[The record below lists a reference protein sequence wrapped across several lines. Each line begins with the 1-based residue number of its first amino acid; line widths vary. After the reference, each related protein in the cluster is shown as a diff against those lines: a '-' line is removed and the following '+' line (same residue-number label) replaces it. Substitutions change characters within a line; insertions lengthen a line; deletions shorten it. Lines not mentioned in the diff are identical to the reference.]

1 MVMNPQ
7 DEQMNK
13 PRGGLLGLFDKAMK
27 ADEDTGLSP
36 LQNFAAALDPLILKD
51 LRGGEGIRQQGV
63 QRAATM
69 SKNKTVDM
77 LRQQGRNDL
86 ADAVMNRTI
95 GPKEAFSVMQSE
107 KAADTAFQRQKDLAA
122 FSAGLKA
129 PAAPKLYS
137 EFAKLNADLQAGN
150 ISKDQYNASV
160 QSFLNKNKMSIRPFR
175 DINRKKTKVVTVGS
189 VKIGGDNPISVQSMT
204 NTLTTDIEATINQI
218 NQITEAGGDLVRVSC
233 PDKESTQALKKI
245 IAPKKNLSFSE
256 NFFHMCFGKVPE
268 KEIVK
273 AFDVSLIL
281 YAEHSFNVSTFTAR
295 TITSS
300 LSDIHG
306 AITGA
311 IASLK
316 GPLHGGANEEVMHMM
331 KKIKKPENA
340 LKWINNALKNKE
352 VVMGFGHRVYK
363 SGDSR
368 VPTMREYFG
377 KVAKIKKDKTFEKIY
392 DIVEKVM
399 IKKKNIHPNV
409 DYPTGPTYHLMGFDT
424 DFFTPIFVISRITG
438 WSAHIMEQHAANK
451 LIRPLAKYKGSK
463 HRTVMQLN
471 QR

>member
-1 MVMNPQ
+1 MS
-7 DEQMNK
+7 DEIK
-13 PRGGLLGLFDKAMK
+13 KGLLGIIV
-27 ADEDTGLSP
+27 DETEVSKVMPEINSLTYRGY
-36 LQNFAAALDPLILKD
+36 AAQDLCEYCRFEEVAYLILNKD
-51 LRGGEGIRQQGV
+51 LPNSIQLKKFEKQERDERKL
-63 QRAATM
+63 
-69 SKNKTVDM
+69 SKNLYEIIKHIPKKSHPMDVART
-77 LRQQGRNDL
+77 
-86 ADAVMNRTI
+86 AV
-95 GPKEAFSVMQSE
+95 SVMGLEDKETSDSSPE
-107 KAADTAFQRQKDLAA
+107 ANMRKALRIFSKTPTALAA
-122 FSAGLKA
+122 F
-129 PAAPKLYS
+129 YR
-137 EFAKLNADLQAGN
+137 
-150 ISKDQYNASV
+150 
-160 QSFLNKNKMSIRPFR
+160 IR
-175 DINRKKTKVVTVGS
+175 DG
-189 VKIGGDNPISVQSMT
+189 
-204 NTLTTDIEATINQI
+204 
-218 NQITEAGGDLVRVSC
+218 
-233 PDKESTQALKKI
+233 KKI
-245 IAPKKNLSFSE
+245 IKPKKTLTFAE
-256 NFFHMCFGKVPE
+256 NFFYMCFGKVPQ

-331 KKIKKPENA
+331 NKIKKPENA
-340 LKWINNALKNKE
+340 LKWIKDALKNKD

-377 KVAKIKKDKTFEKIY
+377 KVAKIKKDKKFEKIY
-392 DIVEKVM
+392 DIIEKVM
-399 IKKKNIHPNV
+399 IKEKNIHPNV

-463 HRTVMQLN
+463 HRKVMELN
-471 QR
+471 YR

>member
-1 MVMNPQ
+1 MS
-7 DEQMNK
+7 DDIK
-13 PRGGLLGLFDKAMK
+13 KGLLGIIV
-27 ADEDTGLSP
+27 DETEISKVMPEINSLTYRGY
-36 LQNFAAALDPLILKD
+36 AAQDLCARCDFEEVAYLILNKE
-51 LRGGEGIRQQGV
+51 LPNKKQLKEFKKELSKEI
-63 QRAATM
+63 TL
-69 SKNKTVDM
+69 SKNLINILKQIPKKSHPMDVART
-77 LRQQGRNDL
+77 
-86 ADAVMNRTI
+86 AV
-95 GPKEAFSVMQSE
+95 SVMGLEDKETKDNSP
-107 KAADTAFQRQKDLAA
+107 KANLRKAIRILAKTPTALAA
-122 FSAGLKA
+122 FYRL
-129 PAAPKLYS
+129 
-137 EFAKLNADLQAGN
+137 
-150 ISKDQYNASV
+150 
-160 QSFLNKNKMSIRPFR
+160 
-175 DINRKKTKVVTVGS
+175 RKG
-189 VKIGGDNPISVQSMT
+189 
-204 NTLTTDIEATINQI
+204 
-218 NQITEAGGDLVRVSC
+218 
-233 PDKESTQALKKI
+233 KKI

-256 NFFHMCFGKVPE
+256 NFFHMCFGKVPN

-340 LKWINNALKNKE
+340 LKWITKALKNKD

-368 VPTMREYFG
+368 VPTMREYF
-377 KVAKIKKDKTFEKIY
+377 KRVAIIKKDKTFEKIY

-399 IKKKNIHPNV
+399 IEEKNIYPNV

-451 LIRPLAKYKGSK
+451 LIRPLASYKGSK
-463 HRTVMQLN
+463 HRKVIQLN

>member
-1 MVMNPQ
+1 MS
-7 DEQMNK
+7 DEIK
-13 PRGGLLGLFDKAMK
+13 KGLLGIVVDETEISKVMPEINSLTYRGYAAQDLCARCKFEEVAYLILNKELPNKKQFKQFEKEEIKERTLSKNLITILKQMPKKSHPMDVARTAVSVMGLEDKETKDNSPKANLRKAMRI
-27 ADEDTGLSP
+27 
-36 LQNFAAALDPLILKD
+36 F
-51 LRGGEGIRQQGV
+51 
-63 QRAATM
+63 
-69 SKNKTVDM
+69 SKTPV
-77 LRQQGRNDL
+77 
-86 ADAVMNRTI
+86 A
-95 GPKEAFSVMQSE
+95 
-107 KAADTAFQRQKDLAA
+107 LAA
-122 FSAGLKA
+122 FYRL
-129 PAAPKLYS
+129 
-137 EFAKLNADLQAGN
+137 
-150 ISKDQYNASV
+150 
-160 QSFLNKNKMSIRPFR
+160 
-175 DINRKKTKVVTVGS
+175 RKG
-189 VKIGGDNPISVQSMT
+189 
-204 NTLTTDIEATINQI
+204 
-218 NQITEAGGDLVRVSC
+218 
-233 PDKESTQALKKI
+233 KKI
-245 IAPKKNLSFSE
+245 IPPKKNLSFAE
-256 NFFHMCFGKVPE
+256 NFFHMCFGKVPN

-331 KKIKKPENA
+331 RKIKKPENA
-340 LKWINNALKNKE
+340 LKWINNALKNKD

-368 VPTMREYFG
+368 VPTMREYFK
-377 KVAKIKKDKTFEKIY
+377 KVAIIKKDKIFEKIY

-399 IKKKNIHPNV
+399 IKRKDIHPNV

-451 LIRPLAKYKGSK
+451 LIRPLASYKGSK
-463 HRTVMQLN
+463 HRKVIQLN
-471 QR
+471 HR

>member
-1 MVMNPQ
+1 MSDNI
-7 DEQMNK
+7 K
-13 PRGGLLGLFDKAMK
+13 KGLFGIVVDETEISKVMPEINSLTYRGYAAQDLCETCRFEEVAYLILNKDLPNSLQLKKFEKEEKDNRELSKNLYKIIKHMPKKSHPMDVARTAVSVMGLEDKETSDSSPDANMRKAMRI
-27 ADEDTGLSP
+27 
-36 LQNFAAALDPLILKD
+36 FA
-51 LRGGEGIRQQGV
+51 
-63 QRAATM
+63 
-69 SKNKTVDM
+69 KT
-77 LRQQGRNDL
+77 
-86 ADAVMNRTI
+86 
-95 GPKEAFSVMQSE
+95 P
-107 KAADTAFQRQKDLAA
+107 TALAA
-122 FSAGLKA
+122 F
-129 PAAPKLYS
+129 Y
-137 EFAKLNADLQAGN
+137 
-150 ISKDQYNASV
+150 
-160 QSFLNKNKMSIRPFR
+160 R
-175 DINRKKTKVVTVGS
+175 
-189 VKIGGDNPISVQSMT
+189 
-204 NTLTTDIEATINQI
+204 
-218 NQITEAGGDLVRVSC
+218 VRNG
-233 PDKESTQALKKI
+233 KKI
-245 IAPKKNLSFSE
+245 IKPKKSLTFSE
-256 NFFHMCFGKVPE
+256 NFFHMCFDKVPQ
-268 KEIVK
+268 KKIVK

-340 LKWINNALKNKE
+340 LKWINKALDNKE

-368 VPTMREYFG
+368 VPTMREYFK
-377 KVAKIKKDKTFEKIY
+377 KVAMIKKDRTFEKIY

-399 IKKKNIHPNV
+399 IKRKNIHPNV

-438 WSAHIMEQHAANK
+438 WSAHIMEQHLSNK
-451 LIRPLAKYKGSK
+451 LIRPLAAYNGNK
-463 HRTVMQLN
+463 HRQVTTLN

>member
-1 MVMNPQ
+1 MN
-7 DEQMNK
+7 DEVK
-13 PRGGLLGLFDKAMK
+13 KGLLGIIVDETEVSKVMPEINSLTYRGYAAQDLCAKCRFEEVAYLILNKELPNKKQLKQFEKEERKERNLSKTLINVLKHMPKKSHPMDVARTAVSIMGLEDKETKDNSPKANLRKAMRI
-27 ADEDTGLSP
+27 
-36 LQNFAAALDPLILKD
+36 FA
-51 LRGGEGIRQQGV
+51 
-63 QRAATM
+63 
-69 SKNKTVDM
+69 KTPV
-77 LRQQGRNDL
+77 
-86 ADAVMNRTI
+86 A
-95 GPKEAFSVMQSE
+95 
-107 KAADTAFQRQKDLAA
+107 LAA
-122 FSAGLKA
+122 FYRL
-129 PAAPKLYS
+129 
-137 EFAKLNADLQAGN
+137 
-150 ISKDQYNASV
+150 
-160 QSFLNKNKMSIRPFR
+160 
-175 DINRKKTKVVTVGS
+175 RKG
-189 VKIGGDNPISVQSMT
+189 
-204 NTLTTDIEATINQI
+204 
-218 NQITEAGGDLVRVSC
+218 
-233 PDKESTQALKKI
+233 KKI
-245 IAPKKNLSFSE
+245 ILPKKNFSFSE
-256 NFFHMCFGKVPE
+256 NFFHMCFGKVPN

-340 LKWINNALKNKE
+340 LKWINKTLDNKD

-368 VPTMREYFG
+368 VPTMREYF
-377 KVAKIKKDKTFEKIY
+377 KRVAIIKKDKTYEKIY

-399 IKKKNIHPNV
+399 IKRKDIYPNV

-438 WSAHIMEQHAANK
+438 WSAHIIEQHAANK
-451 LIRPLAKYKGSK
+451 LIRPLASYKGSK
-463 HRTVMQLN
+463 HRQVVQLN
-471 QR
+471 HR

>member
-1 MVMNPQ
+1 MS
-7 DEQMNK
+7 DDIK
-13 PRGGLLGLFDKAMK
+13 KGLLGIIVDETEVSKVMPEINSLTYRGYAAQDLCEACKFEEVAYLILNKDLPNSIELKKFEKEEQNNRELSKNLYEIIKHMPKKSHPMDVARTAVSVMGLEDKETSDNSPEANVRKAMRI
-27 ADEDTGLSP
+27 
-36 LQNFAAALDPLILKD
+36 FA
-51 LRGGEGIRQQGV
+51 
-63 QRAATM
+63 
-69 SKNKTVDM
+69 KT
-77 LRQQGRNDL
+77 
-86 ADAVMNRTI
+86 
-95 GPKEAFSVMQSE
+95 P
-107 KAADTAFQRQKDLAA
+107 TALAA
-122 FSAGLKA
+122 F
-129 PAAPKLYS
+129 Y
-137 EFAKLNADLQAGN
+137 
-150 ISKDQYNASV
+150 
-160 QSFLNKNKMSIRPFR
+160 R
-175 DINRKKTKVVTVGS
+175 
-189 VKIGGDNPISVQSMT
+189 
-204 NTLTTDIEATINQI
+204 
-218 NQITEAGGDLVRVSC
+218 VRNG
-233 PDKESTQALKKI
+233 KKI
-245 IAPKKNLSFSE
+245 IKPKKSFSFAE
-256 NFFHMCFGKVPE
+256 NFFYMCFGKVPQ

-340 LKWINNALKNKE
+340 MKWINDALDNKD

-368 VPTMREYFG
+368 VPTMREYF
-377 KVAKIKKDKTFEKIY
+377 KRVAKVKKDKTFEKIY

-399 IKKKNIHPNV
+399 IKRKNIHPNV

-451 LIRPLAKYKGSK
+451 LIRPLASYKGSK
-463 HRTVMQLN
+463 HRKVIQLN

>member
-1 MVMNPQ
+1 
-7 DEQMNK
+7 
-13 PRGGLLGLFDKAMK
+13 
-27 ADEDTGLSP
+27 
-36 LQNFAAALDPLILKD
+36 
-51 LRGGEGIRQQGV
+51 
-63 QRAATM
+63 
-69 SKNKTVDM
+69 
-77 LRQQGRNDL
+77 
-86 ADAVMNRTI
+86 
-95 GPKEAFSVMQSE
+95 
-107 KAADTAFQRQKDLAA
+107 
-122 FSAGLKA
+122 
-129 PAAPKLYS
+129 
-137 EFAKLNADLQAGN
+137 
-150 ISKDQYNASV
+150 
-160 QSFLNKNKMSIRPFR
+160 
-175 DINRKKTKVVTVGS
+175 
-189 VKIGGDNPISVQSMT
+189 
-204 NTLTTDIEATINQI
+204 
-218 NQITEAGGDLVRVSC
+218 
-233 PDKESTQALKKI
+233 
-245 IAPKKNLSFSE
+245 
-256 NFFHMCFGKVPE
+256 MCFGKVPQ

-331 KKIKKPENA
+331 NKIKKPENA

-377 KVAKIKKDKTFEKIY
+377 KVAKIKKDKKFEKIY

-399 IKKKNIHPNV
+399 IKEKNIYPNV

-451 LIRPLAKYKGSK
+451 LIRPLASYKGSK
-463 HRTVMQLN
+463 HRKVMQLN

>member
-1 MVMNPQ
+1 MTE
-7 DEQMNK
+7 DIK
-13 PRGGLLGLFDKAMK
+13 KGLLGIVV
-27 ADEDTGLSP
+27 DETEVSKVMPEINSLTYRGY
-36 LQNFAAALDPLILKD
+36 AAQDLCAKCKFEEVAYLILNGELPDNKQLKSFEKIERKERKLSKSLLDSIKNFPKKSHPMDVARTAVSIMGLEDKETKD
-51 LRGGEGIRQQGV
+51 NSPKANMRKVMRIF
-63 QRAATM
+63 A
-69 SKNKTVDM
+69 KT
-77 LRQQGRNDL
+77 
-86 ADAVMNRTI
+86 
-95 GPKEAFSVMQSE
+95 P
-107 KAADTAFQRQKDLAA
+107 TALAA
-122 FSAGLKA
+122 FYRL
-129 PAAPKLYS
+129 
-137 EFAKLNADLQAGN
+137 
-150 ISKDQYNASV
+150 
-160 QSFLNKNKMSIRPFR
+160 
-175 DINRKKTKVVTVGS
+175 RKG
-189 VKIGGDNPISVQSMT
+189 
-204 NTLTTDIEATINQI
+204 
-218 NQITEAGGDLVRVSC
+218 
-233 PDKESTQALKKI
+233 KKI
-245 IAPKKNLSFSE
+245 ISPKSNLSFSE
-256 NFFHMCFGKVPE
+256 NFFYMCFGKVPN

-331 KKIKKPENA
+331 NKIKKPENA
-340 LKWINNALKNKE
+340 LKWINNALDKKA

-368 VPTMREYFG
+368 VPTMREYFS
-377 KVAKIKKDKTFEKIY
+377 KVAKVKKDKKFEKIY

-399 IKKKNIHPNV
+399 TDRKNIYPNV

-438 WSAHIMEQHAANK
+438 WSAHILEQHAANK
-451 LIRPLAKYKGSK
+451 LIRPLASYKGSSYRK
-463 HRTVMQLN
+463 VVPLN

>member
-1 MVMNPQ
+1 MSE
-7 DEQMNK
+7 DIK
-13 PRGGLLGLFDKAMK
+13 KGLLGIVV
-27 ADEDTGLSP
+27 DETEVSKVMPEINSLTYRGY
-36 LQNFAAALDPLILKD
+36 AAQDLCAKCKFEEIAYLILNGELPNKKQLKNFEKQERSERKLSKTLLEDIKRFPKKAHPMDVARTSVSIMGLEDRDTKD
-51 LRGGEGIRQQGV
+51 NSPKANMRKIMRIF
-63 QRAATM
+63 A
-69 SKNKTVDM
+69 KTPV
-77 LRQQGRNDL
+77 
-86 ADAVMNRTI
+86 A
-95 GPKEAFSVMQSE
+95 
-107 KAADTAFQRQKDLAA
+107 LAA
-122 FSAGLKA
+122 FYRA
-129 PAAPKLYS
+129 
-137 EFAKLNADLQAGN
+137 
-150 ISKDQYNASV
+150 
-160 QSFLNKNKMSIRPFR
+160 
-175 DINRKKTKVVTVGS
+175 RKG
-189 VKIGGDNPISVQSMT
+189 
-204 NTLTTDIEATINQI
+204 
-218 NQITEAGGDLVRVSC
+218 
-233 PDKESTQALKKI
+233 KKI
-245 IAPKKNLSFSE
+245 IPPKKNLSFSE
-256 NFFHMCFGKVPE
+256 NFFHMCFGKVPN
-268 KEIVK
+268 KDIVK

-331 KKIKKPENA
+331 NKIKKPENA
-340 LKWINNALKNKE
+340 FKWINNALKKKD

-377 KVAKIKKDKTFEKIY
+377 KVAKLKKDKKFEKIY

-399 IKKKNIHPNV
+399 IDKKNIHPNV

-438 WSAHIMEQHAANK
+438 WSAHIIEQHAANK
-451 LIRPLAKYKGSK
+451 LIRPLASYKGSK
-463 HRTVMQLN
+463 YRKVIQLN

>member
-1 MVMNPQ
+1 MPKRSHPMDVA
-7 DEQMNK
+7 
-13 PRGGLLGLFDKAMK
+13 R
-27 ADEDTGLSP
+27 T
-36 LQNFAAALDPLILKD
+36 
-51 LRGGEGIRQQGV
+51 
-63 QRAATM
+63 
-69 SKNKTVDM
+69 
-77 LRQQGRNDL
+77 
-86 ADAVMNRTI
+86 AV
-95 GPKEAFSVMQSE
+95 SVMGLEDKETSNSTPE
-107 KAADTAFQRQKDLAA
+107 ANMRKALRIFAKTPTALAA
-122 FSAGLKA
+122 F
-129 PAAPKLYS
+129 YR
-137 EFAKLNADLQAGN
+137 
-150 ISKDQYNASV
+150 
-160 QSFLNKNKMSIRPFR
+160 IRS
-175 DINRKKTKVVTVGS
+175 G
-189 VKIGGDNPISVQSMT
+189 
-204 NTLTTDIEATINQI
+204 
-218 NQITEAGGDLVRVSC
+218 
-233 PDKESTQALKKI
+233 KKI
-245 IAPKKNLSFSE
+245 IKPKKNLTFAE
-256 NFFHMCFGKVPE
+256 NFFYMCFGKVPQ

-331 KKIKKPENA
+331 NRIKKPENA

-368 VPTMREYFG
+368 VPTMRNYFG
-377 KVAKIKKDKTFEKIY
+377 KVAKLKKDKKFEKIY

-409 DYPTGPTYHLMGFDT
+409 DYPTGPMYHLMGFDT

-463 HRTVMQLN
+463 HRKVMELN
-471 QR
+471 YR

>member
-1 MVMNPQ
+1 MSE
-7 DEQMNK
+7 DIK
-13 PRGGLLGLFDKAMK
+13 KGLLGIVV
-27 ADEDTGLSP
+27 DETEVSKVMPEINSLTYRGY
-36 LQNFAAALDPLILKD
+36 AAQDLCEYCRFEEVAYLILNKD
-51 LRGGEGIRQQGV
+51 LPNTIELRKFEKEEKNNREL
-63 QRAATM
+63 
-69 SKNKTVDM
+69 SKNLYEIIKHMPKKSHPMDVART
-77 LRQQGRNDL
+77 
-86 ADAVMNRTI
+86 AVSVMGLEDKETQDSS
-95 GPKEAFSVMQSE
+95 KEANLR
-107 KAADTAFQRQKDLAA
+107 KALRIFAKTPTALAA
-122 FSAGLKA
+122 F
-129 PAAPKLYS
+129 Y
-137 EFAKLNADLQAGN
+137 
-150 ISKDQYNASV
+150 
-160 QSFLNKNKMSIRPFR
+160 R
-175 DINRKKTKVVTVGS
+175 
-189 VKIGGDNPISVQSMT
+189 
-204 NTLTTDIEATINQI
+204 
-218 NQITEAGGDLVRVSC
+218 VRNG
-233 PDKESTQALKKI
+233 KKI
-245 IAPKKNLSFSE
+245 IKPKKTLTFAE
-256 NFFHMCFGKVPE
+256 NFFYMCFGKVPQ

-331 KKIKKPENA
+331 NKIKKPENA

-368 VPTMREYFG
+368 VPTMRQYFG
-377 KVAKIKKDKTFEKIY
+377 KVAKLKKDKKFEKIY
-392 DIVEKVM
+392 DIVERVM
-399 IKKKNIHPNV
+399 IKEKNIHPNV

-451 LIRPLAKYKGSK
+451 LIRPLASYKGSK
-463 HRTVMQLN
+463 HRKVLQLN

>member
-1 MVMNPQ
+1 MS
-7 DEQMNK
+7 DEVK
-13 PRGGLLGLFDKAMK
+13 KGLLGIVVDETEVSKVMPEINSLTYRGYAVQDLCEMCRFEEAAYLILNGDLPNSIELKKFEKEERSNRDLTKNLNEIIKHMPKKSHPMDVARTAVSVMGLEDKDTTNNSPEANMRKAMRI
-27 ADEDTGLSP
+27 
-36 LQNFAAALDPLILKD
+36 FA
-51 LRGGEGIRQQGV
+51 
-63 QRAATM
+63 
-69 SKNKTVDM
+69 KT
-77 LRQQGRNDL
+77 
-86 ADAVMNRTI
+86 
-95 GPKEAFSVMQSE
+95 P
-107 KAADTAFQRQKDLAA
+107 TALAA
-122 FSAGLKA
+122 F
-129 PAAPKLYS
+129 YR
-137 EFAKLNADLQAGN
+137 
-150 ISKDQYNASV
+150 
-160 QSFLNKNKMSIRPFR
+160 IR
-175 DINRKKTKVVTVGS
+175 KG
-189 VKIGGDNPISVQSMT
+189 
-204 NTLTTDIEATINQI
+204 
-218 NQITEAGGDLVRVSC
+218 
-233 PDKESTQALKKI
+233 KKI
-245 IAPKKNLSFSE
+245 IKPKKNLTFSE
-256 NFFHMCFGKVPE
+256 NFFYMCFGKVPS

-331 KKIKKPENA
+331 NKIKKPENA
-340 LKWINNALKNKE
+340 LKWINKALDNKD

-377 KVAKIKKDKTFEKIY
+377 KVAKIKKDKKFEKIY

-399 IKKKNIHPNV
+399 IDRKNIHPNV

-438 WSAHIMEQHAANK
+438 WSAHIIEQHAANK
-451 LIRPLAKYKGSK
+451 LIRPLASYKGSK
-463 HRTVMQLN
+463 HRKVLQLN